1 MGQVNVAIT
10 DELERNLDR
19 VAEAKGVKRTDLL
32 RQTIAELIEAFDAG
46 RALFQSEA
54 APKLDASVNG
64 LVHQL
69 RELVIELDR
78 AQGDNARLFGK
89 LIDSWNGGEEA
100 NRIAQE
106 KMVAQFRE
114 QDAQALSPF
123 HEKAKE
129 LLAAFEAVEP
139 GIVAALEP
147 RLSAIAEQLDKAIEL
162 ASEPRQMRA
171 LYLGDNRMLSLRFL
185 SACGA
190 LTLVGGMLLG
200 LVLPG
205 LFDSWSLWQAR
216 KLIDHPAQICH
227 LMETEYGR
235 DDCQLPERERELG
248 LRVVAHE
255 DRR

>member
-46 RALFQSEA
+46 RGLFQSEA

-78 AQGDNARLFGK
+78 AQAENARLFGK

-100 NRIAQE
+100 NRIAQK

-114 QDAQALSPF
+114 HDAQALSPF
-123 HEKAKE
+123 YEKASA
-129 LLAAFEAVEP
+129 LLAAFEALEP
-139 GIVAALEP
+139 AIVAALEP
-147 RLSAIAEQLDKAIEL
+147 RLSVITEQLDKAIEL

-171 LYLGDNRMLSLRFL
+171 IYLGDNRMLSLRFL

-190 LTLVGGMLLG
+190 LVLTGGVLLG
-200 LVLPG
+200 LFLPA
-205 LFDSWSLWQAR
+205 LSESWSLWQAR
-216 KLIDHPAQICH
+216 KLIDHPSQVCRLIDA
-227 LMETEYGR
+227 EYGR
-235 DDCQLPERERELG
+235 DDCRLPERERELG